1 MGLVDFQ
8 IIFENT
14 LKVFFSGQTLNG
26 RVLVNLSEHKK
37 LSKIKVQL
45 VGRGE
50 VHWTESRR
58 EHRRDS
64 RGENYSEEI
73 HDHFR
78 ATESYLEQEAV
89 VYHGPSLQAGT
100 HVFPFSFLLPTNLPS
115 SFESKVG
122 QVRYFVKADIVRDW
136 MWNHKVKQHITVN
149 GILDLNLYPSA
160 KQAGHSRDYKTL
172 CCLCCKSGPISA
184 VITTNRTGYVPGEL
198 IGFNAEVDNQANK
211 EMTGSFL
218 NLVEVVTFKTARK
231 NKTERRVV
239 AEIRRGRIGP
249 GTSDYWEGVLM
260 RVPALPPTNLAGT
273 CNIIDVQYRLDFHV
287 DPSGMSFDLVVSL
300 PITIGTIPLQ
310 EYIPTLAPP
319 PPYQENNPP
328 YVYDKGGMDPV
339 WPDKGGYPPTHA
351 QGGYPPAQGQGGY
364 PPAQGQGGY
373 PPTQEQGGYPS
384 APPGGGGAPPSGWNP
399 PNNAFAPEWN
409 PSAPPALEQ
418 FSQYPSLPPPTYE
431 ESVWGVADVRHRD
444 DDEHTQGDWEFV
456 PRYVLYNTR

>member
-1 MGLVDFQ
+1 MGLTDFQ
-8 IIFENT
+8 IIFENPM
-14 LKVFFSGQTLNG
+14 KVYFSGQTING

-37 LSKIKVQL
+37 MAKIKVQL

-58 EHRRDS
+58 EQRRDS
-64 RGENYSEEI
+64 QGESYSEEI
-73 HDHFR
+73 YDHYR
-78 ATESYLEQEAV
+78 STESYLEQEAV

-100 HVFPFSFLLPTNLPS
+100 HLFPFTFILPTNLPS
-115 SFESKVG
+115 SFETKTG
-122 QVRYFVKADIVRDW
+122 HVRYFVKADIVRDW

-160 KQAGHSRDYKTL
+160 KQAGHSRDYKNL
-172 CCLCCKSGPISA
+172 CCLCCKSGPIAA

-260 RVPALPPTNLAGT
+260 RIPALPPTNLAGT

-287 DPSGMSFDLVVSL
+287 DPSGMSMDLVVSL
-300 PITIGTIPLQ
+300 PITIGTIPLM

-319 PPYQENNPP
+319 PPYPEKQENPP
-328 YVYDKGGMDPV
+328 AYFPGAGGFPPPNVAWPSMGEKGE
-339 WPDKGGYPPTHA
+339 YPTSND
-351 QGGYPPAQGQGGY
+351 QGGYPPANGQGGY
-364 PPAQGQGGY
+364 PPMN
-373 PPTQEQGGYPS
+373 T
-384 APPGGGGAPPSGWNP
+384 GGGAAPGPVWNP
-399 PNNAFAPEWN
+399 PNNEWN

-418 FSQYPSLPPPTYE
+418 FNMYPNLPPPTYS
-431 ESVWGVADVRHRD
+431 ESVWGVSDVRHRD
-444 DDEHTQGDWEFV
+444 DDEHTTGDFEFV
-456 PRYVLYNTR
+456 PRYVLYNTN

>member
-8 IIFENT
+8 IIFDNPM
-14 LKVFFSGQTLNG
+14 KVYFSGQTISG

-37 LSKIKVQL
+37 MARIKVQL

-64 RGENYSEEI
+64 RGETFDEEI
-73 HDHFR
+73 HDHYR
-78 ATESYLEQEAV
+78 STESYLDQEAV

-100 HVFPFSFLLPTNLPS
+100 HLFPFTFLLPSNLPS
-115 SFESKVG
+115 SFESKIG
-122 QVRYFVKADIVRDW
+122 HVRYFVKTDIVRDW

-160 KQAGHSRDYKTL
+160 KQAGHSRDYKNL

-184 VITTNRTGYVPGEL
+184 VMTTNRTGYVPGEL
-198 IGFNAEVDNQANK
+198 IGFCAEVDNQANK

-239 AEIRRGRIGP
+239 AEIRRGRIAP
-249 GTSDYWEGVLM
+249 KDSDMWEGVLM

-273 CNIIDVQYRLDFHV
+273 CNIIDVQYKLDFHV

-300 PITIGTIPLQ
+300 PITIGTIPLM

-319 PPYQENNPP
+319 PPYPAKE
-328 YVYDKGGMDPV
+328 
-339 WPDKGGYPPTHA
+339 
-351 QGGYPPAQGQGGY
+351 GYPPAYAPDGGGFPPGKSGY
-364 PPAQGQGGY
+364 PPQNGQAGY
-373 PPTQEQGGYPS
+373 PPMNS
-384 APPGGGGAPPSGWNP
+384 GGAPPPSPWNT
-399 PNNAFAPEWN
+399 PNNGGGPPPPSDWN
-409 PSAPPALEQ
+409 PSAPPALDQ
-418 FSQYPSLPPPTYE
+418 FNLYPNLPPPTYS
-431 ESVWGVADVRHRD
+431 ESVWGVSDVRHRD
-444 DDEHTQGDWEFV
+444 DDEHTMGDFQFV
-456 PRYVLYNTR
+456 PRYVLYNTN

>member
-8 IIFENT
+8 TIFDNPM
-14 LKVFFSGQTLNG
+14 KVYFSGQTICG

-37 LSKIKVQL
+37 MAKIKVRL

-58 EHRRDS
+58 ENRRDS
-64 RGENYSEEI
+64 RGGSFDEEI

-78 ATESYLEQEAV
+78 STESYLDQEAV

-100 HVFPFSFLLPTNLPS
+100 HVFPFTFILPSNLPS
-115 SFESKVG
+115 SYESKVG
-122 QVRYFVKADIVRDW
+122 HVRYFVQADIVRDW

-149 GILDLNLYPSA
+149 GILDLNMYPSA

-172 CCLCCKSGPISA
+172 CCCCCKSGPISA

-198 IGFNAEVDNQANK
+198 IGFSAEVDNQANK

-218 NLVEVVTFKTARK
+218 NLVEVVTYKTARK

-239 AEIRRGRIGP
+239 AEIRRGRIAP
-249 GTSDYWEGVLM
+249 GESDLWEGVLM

-273 CNIIDVQYRLDFHV
+273 CNIIDVQYKLDFHV
-287 DPSGMSFDLVVSL
+287 DPSGPSFDLVVSL
-300 PITIGTIPLQ
+300 PITIGTIPLM

-319 PPYQENNPP
+319 PSYPTKEVNPP
-328 YVYDKGGMDPV
+328 AYNGFNQGNGA
-339 WPDKGGYPPTHA
+339 WPPFPDDKGGYPPVH
-351 QGGYPPAQGQGGY
+351 
-364 PPAQGQGGY
+364 
-373 PPTQEQGGYPS
+373 
-384 APPGGGGAPPSGWNP
+384 GGGAPPPSPWSAPSSGS
-399 PNNAFAPEWN
+399 EWN
-409 PSAPPALEQ
+409 PSAPPALDQ
-418 FSQYPSLPPPTYE
+418 FNMYPNLPPPTYS

-444 DDEHTQGDWEFV
+444 DDEHTMGDFEFV
-456 PRYVLYNTR
+456 PRYVLYNTN